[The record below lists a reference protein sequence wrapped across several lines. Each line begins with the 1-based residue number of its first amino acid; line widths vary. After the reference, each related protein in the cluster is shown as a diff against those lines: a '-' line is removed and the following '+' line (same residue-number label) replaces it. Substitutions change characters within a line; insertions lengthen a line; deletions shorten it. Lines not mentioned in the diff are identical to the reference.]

1 MDAHDEHSA
10 TPATFQAFNS
20 TGGDDGIA
28 FVARNHQPG
37 TGNRLDSELRILF
50 EIRHYANNPR
60 KPAQGAL
67 LSAIVIL
74 SLTLVMVIIYLIWDR
89 ATRCPLL
96 NSKPKHDIEHGDDKR
111 DKYPNTPDT
120 IVDITSHCHDSMGR
134 DLPPGHLVDQSY
146 HKDMPLMIY
155 VSPPSDDE
163 PASPSEH
170 SDAPSTPSSMGTP
183 EGQEEF
189 VYSGMSVGNRLRGQ
203 LMCIHYDGQQTPFY
217 RYLSIS
223 IRIRQVRYVPKA
235 RVCQRVESELALVD
249 PTPE

>member
-1 MDAHDEHSA
+1 MDAHDEYSA
-10 TPATFQAFNS
+10 TPAAFQAFNS

-28 FVARNHQPG
+28 FVARDHQPG
-37 TGNRLDSELRILF
+37 TGNRLDT
-50 EIRHYANNPR
+50 
-60 KPAQGAL
+60 QGAL

-120 IVDITSHCHDSMGR
+120 IVDITGHCHDSMGR

-163 PASPSEH
+163 PTSPSEH

-203 LMCIHYDGQQTPFY
+203 LM
-217 RYLSIS
+217 
-223 IRIRQVRYVPKA
+223 VRECTGLPPSSA
-235 RVCQRVESELALVD
+235 ESC
-249 PTPE
+249 